1 MAFQGHSIRV
11 GSRGV
16 PGPGASVLPLG
27 AVMSNSVTLN
37 WTASSF
43 YYGIAAYQV
52 WRGTVG
58 GAGAAGTPAGIASV
72 GRGAGAAGT
81 PAVIAIVGG
90 GALTYTDGT
99 VSAGT
104 TYQYYV
110 TATGNGFGNPQS

>member
-52 WRGTVG
+52 WRWTVG
-58 GAGAAGTPAGIASV
+58 
-72 GRGAGAAGT
+72 GAGAAGT

-110 TATGNGFGNPQS
+110 TATGNGFGNPQSAPSNTVTAVV